1 VTALTIDLIEER
13 HSLLA
18 LCGAASGAC
27 AGQAG
32 CPPERIR
39 RLVRLRIEARDRQDA
54 RRSHQLE
61 SRVGLRNDEVRGA
74 CPA

>member
-1 VTALTIDLIEER
+1 M
-13 HSLLA
+13 
-18 LCGAASGAC
+18 
-27 AGQAG
+27 
-32 CPPERIR
+32 
-39 RLVRLRIEARDRQDA
+39 VRLRIEARDRQDA